1 MPQPVNLSFAMG
13 LPPKDAVAYFE
24 SKGHRITWDWK
35 EMDQAAHAQGFTVAK
50 AAQLAVL
57 QDIREAARAALN
69 EGKTE
74 AWFLKHL
81 EPKLC
86 EKGWWGK
93 QPMVDPRTGEE
104 RRVQLGSP
112 ARLRLIYRQNMQTAF
127 MAGRYKQM
135 LENADAR
142 PWWQYV
148 AILDGKTR
156 PAHKILNGR
165 TFRYDDPFWSS
176 HYPPNGFNCR
186 CRVRALSDSRMEAE
200 KVTPESGVGNMV
212 TEEVATVDR
221 ATGQEARR
229 KVTGYKIPETGYTIF
244 TDVGFS
250 ANPGANWLGQQ
261 LEDVV
266 RRIEAAPPE
275 IARQIVRDM
284 GERVLPDWLE
294 RPVAF
299 FPLVVVPEAD
309 AALIGAKCQV
319 GRLSQATAGKQ
330 TRNHPELGPADYRA
344 AQDAVDQGEKLKDGA
359 RSLLYVLDEPGGVVV
374 VVKATVEGDEMY
386 VQSLRRL
393 SRDEAERDRVVRRVK
408 RKSARPQGD
417 ER

>member
-13 LPPKDAVAYFE
+13 LPPKDAVSYFE
-24 SKGHRITWDWK
+24 SKGYQITFDWK
-35 EMDQAAHAQGFTVAK
+35 EMDQAAHAQAFTVAK
-50 AAQLAVL
+50 CAQLDIL
-57 QDIREAARAALN
+57 KDIREACADSLK

-74 AWFLKHL
+74 AWFQKHL
-81 EPKLC
+81 EPKLR

-112 ARLRLIYRQNMQTAF
+112 ARLGLIYRQNMQSAF

-186 CRVRALSDSRMEAE
+186 CRVRALSDSRLDAE
-200 KVTPESGVGNMV
+200 QVQPESGVGNMV
-212 TEEVATVDR
+212 TEEVTTVDSSTR
-221 ATGQEARR
+221 QEVRR
-229 KVTGYKIPETGYTIF
+229 TVTGYKVPETGYTVF

-250 ANPGANWLGQQ
+250 SNTGASWIGQQ

-266 RRIEAAPPE
+266 RKIEAAPPE
-275 IARQIVRDM
+275 IARQAVRDM
-284 GERVLPDWLE
+284 THGPLLPAWLE
-294 RPVAF
+294 KPVGN
-299 FPLVVVPEAD
+299 FPLVVVPEED

-319 GRLSQATAGKQ
+319 GRLSQQTMGKQ
-330 TRNHPELGPADYRA
+330 AKSHPELGPADYRL
-344 AQDAVDQGEKLKDGA
+344 AQEAVDHGERMLESTRKLD
-359 RSLLYVLDEPGGVVV
+359 YVLDQPNGVLV
-374 VVKATVEGDEMY
+374 VVKAASDGGELY
-386 VQSLRRL
+386 VQSLVRLSGDDAKRERELRRL
-393 SRDEAERDRVVRRVK
+393 KK
-408 RKSARPQGD
+408 RSARQ
-417 ER
+417 

>member
-13 LPPKDAVAYFE
+13 LPPKDAVSYLK
-24 SKGHRITWDWK
+24 SKGYQITFDWK
-35 EMDQAAHAQGFTVAK
+35 EMDQAAHAQAFTVAK
-50 AAQLAVL
+50 AAKLAIL
-57 QDIREAARAALN
+57 QDIGEACKTALK

-74 AWFLKHL
+74 AWFLKHM
-81 EPKLC
+81 EPKLR

-112 ARLRLIYRQNMQTAF
+112 ARLKLIYRQNMQTAF

-156 PAHKILNGR
+156 PSHKILGGR
-165 TFRYDDPFWSS
+165 TFRFDDPFWVS

-186 CRVRALSDSRMEAE
+186 CRPRALSDSRLEAE
-200 KVTPESGVGNMV
+200 NIQPESGVGNMV
-212 TEEVATVDR
+212 TEEVTTMDR
-221 ATGQEARR
+221 AIQQEVRR
-229 KVTGYKIPETGYTIF
+229 TVTGYKVPETGYTVF

-250 ANPGANWLGQQ
+250 ANPGASWIGQQ
-261 LEDVV
+261 LDDIV

-275 IARQIVRDM
+275 IARAAVKDM
-284 GERVLPDWLE
+284 THGPVLSAWLE
-294 RPVAF
+294 RPVGN

-309 AALIGAKCQV
+309 AKRIGAKCQV
-319 GRLSQATAGKQ
+319 GRLSQQTAGKQ
-330 TRNHPELGPADYRA
+330 AAKHPELGPDDYRA
-344 AQDAVDQGEKLKDGA
+344 AQDAVDHGERIQESARKLD
-359 RSLLYVLDEPGGVVV
+359 YVLDRPDGVLV
-374 VVKATVEGDEMY
+374 VVKAAADGDELF
-386 VQSLRRL
+386 VQSLVRLSGDDAKRERELRRL
-393 SRDEAERDRVVRRVK
+393 KK
-408 RKSARPQGD
+408 RSAR
-417 ER
+417 R